1 MLESK
6 RPTPPPDTHTIMIKL
21 TAPLL
26 LALSFFP
33 SAHALAAD
41 HTENKAEGSI
51 LTKNKNTNTE
61 SVKLKPKF
69 PISIDT
75 QDSEIKDM
83 VEEYLPLITQQQEEV
98 LDKEQVGFLAE
109 EAPDNVKTMLRSKG
123 YFNSKVSLTEKN
135 GGYTVHI
142 TPGPR
147 TKIGNVSVAIL
158 GDILSDGNLAEYYRN
173 AMSNWQQPVGSDF
186 NQDDWESSKTSVL
199 SAVTRKG
206 YPLAKLGNTQATVNP
221 DTTTADLNVIV
232 DSNRPIFF
240 GNFEI
245 TGTQR
250 YPEQIVSGLARFQ
263 PGMPYDLDLLLDLQQ
278 ALEQNGHY
286 SGASVQADFDHLQD
300 DRVPVKVS
308 VTEVK
313 RHKLE
318 TGVRLDSE
326 YGLGGRIAYDHYNL
340 FNKGYIGSVVW
351 DMDKYETTLAAGI
364 SQPRN
369 YRGKY
374 WTTNISYNRS
384 TTQNLEKRSLS
395 SGIWHV
401 RDRNGIDAR
410 LGAEFLVEDRKIP
423 DTDYDL
429 EKSHAT
435 MLTASWKRQLLNSEL
450 RPENG
455 YYLDGKIGTTLGKFL
470 SSTVLTRASARAGY
484 FFTPENKK
492 IGTFIIRGQA
502 GYTLARKDAEVPS
515 GLMFRSGGASS
526 VRGYELDSIGL
537 AGPNGSVLPE
547 RTVFVGSLE
556 YQLPFTRTLSGAVFH
571 DMGDVS
577 TNFKHMTLKHGSG
590 LGVRWFSPLA
600 PFSFDIAY
608 GHSDR
613 KIRWHISLGTRF

>member
-33 SAHALAAD
+33 SVHALAAD

-51 LTKNKNTNTE
+51 LTKNKNTDTE

-83 VEEYLPLITQQQEEV
+83 IEEHLPLITQQQEEV

-142 TPGPR
+142 IPGPR
-147 TKIGNVSVAIL
+147 TKISNVSVAIL

-221 DTTTADLNVIV
+221 DTATADLNVIV
-232 DSNRPIFF
+232 DSNRPILF

-250 YPEQIVSGLARFQ
+250 YPEQIVSGLARFR

-300 DRVPVKVS
+300 NRVPVKIS

-340 FNKGYIGSVVW
+340 FNKGYIGSIVW

-374 WTTNISYNRS
+374 WTTNVSYNRS

-410 LGAEFLVEDRKIP
+410 LGVEFLVEDQKIP

-429 EKSHAT
+429 GKSHAT

-450 RPENG
+450 HPENG

-502 GYTLARKDAEVPS
+502 GYTVARKDAEVPS

-537 AGPNGSVLPE
+537 TGPNGSVLPE
-547 RTVFVGSLE
+547 RAVFVGSLE

>member
-21 TAPLL
+21 TTPLL

-83 VEEYLPLITQQQEEV
+83 VEEHLPLITQQQEEV

-142 TPGPR
+142 IPGPR
-147 TKIGNVSVAIL
+147 TKISNVSVAIL

-221 DTTTADLNVIV
+221 DTATADLNVIV
-232 DSNRPIFF
+232 DSNRPILF

-374 WTTNISYNRS
+374 WTTNVSYNRS

-410 LGAEFLVEDRKIP
+410 LGVEFLVEDRKIP

-429 EKSHAT
+429 GKSHTT

-450 RPENG
+450 HPENG

-502 GYTLARKDAEVPS
+502 GYTVARKDAEVPS
-515 GLMFRSGGASS
+515 GLMFRSGGSSS

-547 RTVFVGSLE
+547 RAVFVGSLE

>member
-21 TAPLL
+21 TTPLL

-83 VEEYLPLITQQQEEV
+83 IEEHLPLITQQQEEV

-142 TPGPR
+142 IPGPR
-147 TKIGNVSVAIL
+147 TKISNVSVAIL

-221 DTTTADLNVIV
+221 DTSTADLNVIV
-232 DSNRPIFF
+232 DSNRPILF

-250 YPEQIVSGLARFQ
+250 YPEQIVSGLARFR

-340 FNKGYIGSVVW
+340 FNKGYIGSIVW

-374 WTTNISYNRS
+374 WTTNVSYNRS

-410 LGAEFLVEDRKIP
+410 LGVEFLVEDRKIP

-429 EKSHAT
+429 GKSHAT

-450 RPENG
+450 HPENG

-502 GYTLARKDAEVPS
+502 GYTVARKDAEVPS

-547 RTVFVGSLE
+547 RAVFVGSLE

>member
-21 TAPLL
+21 TTPLL

-41 HTENKAEGSI
+41 HTENKAEGFI

-75 QDSEIKDM
+75 QDNEIKDM
-83 VEEYLPLITQQQEEV
+83 IEEHLPLITQQQEEV

-142 TPGPR
+142 IPGPR
-147 TKIGNVSVAIL
+147 TKISNVSVAIL

-221 DTTTADLNVIV
+221 DTATADLNVIV
-232 DSNRPIFF
+232 DSNRPILF

-374 WTTNISYNRS
+374 WTTNVSYNRS

-395 SGIWHV
+395 SGIWYV

-410 LGAEFLVEDRKIP
+410 LGVEFLVEDRKIP

-429 EKSHAT
+429 GKSHAT

-450 RPENG
+450 HPENG

-502 GYTLARKDAEVPS
+502 GYTVARKDAEVPS

-547 RTVFVGSLE
+547 RAVFVGSLE

>member
-33 SAHALAAD
+33 SVHALAAD
-41 HTENKAEGSI
+41 HTENKAKGSI
-51 LTKNKNTNTE
+51 LTKNKNTDTE

-83 VEEYLPLITQQQEEV
+83 IEEHLPLITQQQEEV

-142 TPGPR
+142 IPGPR
-147 TKIGNVSVAIL
+147 TKISNVSVAIL

-173 AMSNWQQPVGSDF
+173 AMSNWQQPVGGNF

-221 DTTTADLNVIV
+221 DTATADLNVIV
-232 DSNRPIFF
+232 DSNRPILF

-340 FNKGYIGSVVW
+340 FNKGYIGSLVW

-374 WTTNISYNRS
+374 WTTNVSYNRS

-410 LGAEFLVEDRKIP
+410 LGVEFLVEDRKIP

-429 EKSHAT
+429 GKSHTT

-450 RPENG
+450 HPENG

-502 GYTLARKDAEVPS
+502 GYTVARKDAEVPS

-547 RTVFVGSLE
+547 RAVFVGSLE

>member
-6 RPTPPPDTHTIMIKL
+6 RPTPPPDTHTTMIKL

-83 VEEYLPLITQQQEEV
+83 IEEHLPLITQQQEEI

-123 YFNSKVSLTEKN
+123 YFSSKVSLTEKD
-135 GGYTVHI
+135 GAYTVHI

-147 TKIGNVSVAIL
+147 TKIANVGVAIL

-173 AMSNWQQPVGSDF
+173 AMENWQQPVGSDF
-186 NQDDWESSKTSVL
+186 DQDSWENSKTSVL
-199 SAVTRKG
+199 GAVTRKG
-206 YPLAKLGNTQATVNP
+206 YPLAKLGNTRAAVNP
-221 DTTTADLNVIV
+221 DTATADLNVVV
-232 DSNRPIFF
+232 DSGRPILF

-263 PGMPYDLDLLLDLQQ
+263 PGMPYDLDLLLDFQQ

-286 SGASVQADFDHLQD
+286 SGASVQADFDRLQG

-318 TGVRLDSE
+318 TGIRLDSK
-326 YGLGGRIAYDHYNL
+326 YGLGGKIAYDYYNL

-374 WTTNISYNRS
+374 WTSNVSYNRS
-384 TTQNLEKRSLS
+384 TTQNLEKRAFS
-395 SGIWHV
+395 SGIWYV
-401 RDRNGIDAR
+401 RDRAGIDAR
-410 LGAEFLVEDRKIP
+410 LGAEFLAEGRKIP
-423 DTDYDL
+423 GSDVNL
-429 EKSHAT
+429 GNSHAT
-435 MLTASWKRQLLNSEL
+435 MLTASWKRQLLNNAL
-450 RPENG
+450 HPENG
-455 YYLDGKIGTTLGKFL
+455 YYLDGKIGTTLGTFL
-470 SSTVLTRASARAGY
+470 SSTALIRTSARAGY

-492 IGTFIIRGQA
+492 LGTFIIRGQA
-502 GYTLARKDAEVPS
+502 GYTVARDNADVPS

-547 RTVFVGSLE
+547 RALLVGSLE

-571 DMGDVS
+571 DMGDAAA
-577 TNFKHMTLKHGSG
+577 NFKRMELKHGSG

-608 GHSDR
+608 GHSDK

>member
-21 TAPLL
+21 TTPLL

-83 VEEYLPLITQQQEEV
+83 IEEHLPLITQQQEEV

-142 TPGPR
+142 IPGPR
-147 TKIGNVSVAIL
+147 TKISNVSVAIL

-221 DTTTADLNVIV
+221 DTAAADLNVIV
-232 DSNRPIFF
+232 NSNRPILF

-374 WTTNISYNRS
+374 WTTNVSYNRS

-410 LGAEFLVEDRKIP
+410 LGVEFLVEDRKIP

-429 EKSHAT
+429 GKSHAT

-450 RPENG
+450 HPENG

-502 GYTLARKDAEVPS
+502 GYTVARKDAEVPS

-547 RTVFVGSLE
+547 RAVFVGSLE

>member
-51 LTKNKNTNTE
+51 LTKNKNTDTE

-83 VEEYLPLITQQQEEV
+83 IEEHLPLITQQQEEV

-142 TPGPR
+142 IPGPR
-147 TKIGNVSVAIL
+147 TKISNVSVAIL

-173 AMSNWQQPVGSDF
+173 AMSNWQQPVGGDF

-221 DTTTADLNVIV
+221 DTSTADLNVIV
-232 DSNRPIFF
+232 DSNRPILF

-340 FNKGYIGSVVW
+340 FNKGYIGSIVW

-374 WTTNISYNRS
+374 WTTNVSYNRS

-410 LGAEFLVEDRKIP
+410 LGVEFLVEDQKIP

-429 EKSHAT
+429 GKSHAT

-450 RPENG
+450 HPENG

-502 GYTLARKDAEVPS
+502 GYTVARKDAEVPS

-537 AGPNGSVLPE
+537 TGPNGSVLPE
-547 RTVFVGSLE
+547 RAVFVGSLE

>member
-21 TAPLL
+21 TTPLL

-83 VEEYLPLITQQQEEV
+83 VEEHLPLITQQQEEV

-142 TPGPR
+142 IPGPR
-147 TKIGNVSVAIL
+147 TKISNVSVAIL

-221 DTTTADLNVIV
+221 DTATADLNVIV
-232 DSNRPIFF
+232 DSNRPILF

-340 FNKGYIGSVVW
+340 FNKGYIGSVIW

-374 WTTNISYNRS
+374 WTTNVSYNRS

-410 LGAEFLVEDRKIP
+410 LGVEFLVEDRKIP

-429 EKSHAT
+429 GKSHAT

-450 RPENG
+450 HPENG

-502 GYTLARKDAEVPS
+502 GYTVARKDAEVPS

-537 AGPNGSVLPE
+537 TGPNGSVLPE
-547 RTVFVGSLE
+547 RAVFVGSLE

>member
-33 SAHALAAD
+33 SVHALAAV

-51 LTKNKNTNTE
+51 LTKNKNTDTE

-83 VEEYLPLITQQQEEV
+83 IEEHLPLITQQQEEV

-142 TPGPR
+142 IPGPR

-173 AMSNWQQPVGSDF
+173 AMSNWQQPVGGDF

-221 DTTTADLNVIV
+221 DTATADLNVIV
-232 DSNRPIFF
+232 DSNRPILF

-340 FNKGYIGSVVW
+340 FNKGYIGSLVW

-374 WTTNISYNRS
+374 WTTNVSYNRS

-410 LGAEFLVEDRKIP
+410 LGVEFLVEDRKIP

-429 EKSHAT
+429 GKSHAT

-450 RPENG
+450 HPENG

-502 GYTLARKDAEVPS
+502 GYTVARKDAEVPS

-537 AGPNGSVLPE
+537 TGPNGSVLPE
-547 RTVFVGSLE
+547 RAVFVGSLE

>member
-6 RPTPPPDTHTIMIKL
+6 RPTLPPDTHTIMIKL
-21 TAPLL
+21 TTPLL

-41 HTENKAEGSI
+41 HTEDKAKGSI
-51 LTKNKNTNTE
+51 LTKNKNTDTE

-83 VEEYLPLITQQQEEV
+83 IEEHLPLITQQQEEV

-142 TPGPR
+142 IPGPR
-147 TKIGNVSVAIL
+147 TKISNVSVAIL

-206 YPLAKLGNTQATVNP
+206 YPLSKLGNTQATVNP
-221 DTTTADLNVIV
+221 DTATADLNVIV
-232 DSNRPIFF
+232 DSNRPILF

-300 DRVPVKVS
+300 DRVPVKVN

-374 WTTNISYNRS
+374 WTTNVSYNRS

-410 LGAEFLVEDRKIP
+410 LGVEFLVEDRKIP

-429 EKSHAT
+429 GKSHAT

-450 RPENG
+450 HPENG

-502 GYTLARKDAEVPS
+502 GYTVARKDAEVPS

-547 RTVFVGSLE
+547 RAVFVGSLE

>member
-1 MLESK
+1 
-6 RPTPPPDTHTIMIKL
+6 MIKL

-51 LTKNKNTNTE
+51 LTKNKNTDTE

-83 VEEYLPLITQQQEEV
+83 IEEHLPLITQQQEEV

-142 TPGPR
+142 IPGPR
-147 TKIGNVSVAIL
+147 TKISNVSVAIL

-206 YPLAKLGNTQATVNP
+206 YPLAKLSNTQATVNP
-221 DTTTADLNVIV
+221 DTATADLNVIV
-232 DSNRPIFF
+232 DSNRPILF

-250 YPEQIVSGLARFQ
+250 YPEQIVSGLARFR

-300 DRVPVKVS
+300 NRVPVKVS

-340 FNKGYIGSVVW
+340 FNKGYIGSIVW

-374 WTTNISYNRS
+374 WTTNVSYNRS

-410 LGAEFLVEDRKIP
+410 LGVEFLVEDQKIP

-429 EKSHAT
+429 GKSHAT

-450 RPENG
+450 HPENG

-502 GYTLARKDAEVPS
+502 GYTVARKDAEVPS

-547 RTVFVGSLE
+547 RAVFVSSLE

>member
-21 TAPLL
+21 TTPLL

-41 HTENKAEGSI
+41 HTEDKAKGSI
-51 LTKNKNTNTE
+51 LTKNKNTDTE

-83 VEEYLPLITQQQEEV
+83 IEEHLPLITQQQEEV

-142 TPGPR
+142 IPGPR
-147 TKIGNVSVAIL
+147 TKISNVSVAIL

-221 DTTTADLNVIV
+221 DTATADLNVIV
-232 DSNRPIFF
+232 NSNRPILF

-374 WTTNISYNRS
+374 WTTNVSYNRS

-410 LGAEFLVEDRKIP
+410 LGVEFLVEDRKIP

-429 EKSHAT
+429 GKSHAT

-450 RPENG
+450 HPENG

-502 GYTLARKDAEVPS
+502 GYTVARKDAEVPS

-547 RTVFVGSLE
+547 RAVFVGSLE

>member
-1 MLESK
+1 
-6 RPTPPPDTHTIMIKL
+6 MIKL

-33 SAHALAAD
+33 SVHALAAD

-51 LTKNKNTNTE
+51 LTKNKNTDTE

-83 VEEYLPLITQQQEEV
+83 IEEHLPLITQQQEEV

-142 TPGPR
+142 IPGPR
-147 TKIGNVSVAIL
+147 TKISNVSVAIL

-173 AMSNWQQPVGSDF
+173 AMSNWQQPVGGDF

-221 DTTTADLNVIV
+221 DTATADLNVIV
-232 DSNRPIFF
+232 DSNRPILF

-250 YPEQIVSGLARFQ
+250 YPEQIVSGLARFR

-340 FNKGYIGSVVW
+340 FNKGYIGSLVW

-374 WTTNISYNRS
+374 WTTNVSYNRS

-410 LGAEFLVEDRKIP
+410 LGVEFLVEDRKIP

-429 EKSHAT
+429 GKSHTT

-450 RPENG
+450 HPENG

-502 GYTLARKDAEVPS
+502 GYTVARKDAEVPS

-547 RTVFVGSLE
+547 RAVFVGSLE

>member
-51 LTKNKNTNTE
+51 LTKNKNTDTE

-83 VEEYLPLITQQQEEV
+83 IEEHLPLITQQQEEV

-142 TPGPR
+142 IPGPR
-147 TKIGNVSVAIL
+147 TKISNVSVAIL

-221 DTTTADLNVIV
+221 DTATADLNVIV
-232 DSNRPIFF
+232 DSNRPILF

-340 FNKGYIGSVVW
+340 FNKGYIGSLVW

-374 WTTNISYNRS
+374 WTTNVSYNRS

-410 LGAEFLVEDRKIP
+410 LGVEFLVEDRKIP

-429 EKSHAT
+429 GKSHTT

-450 RPENG
+450 HPENG

-502 GYTLARKDAEVPS
+502 GYTVARKDAEVPS

-547 RTVFVGSLE
+547 RAVFVGSLE

-577 TNFKHMTLKHGSG
+577 TNFKYMTLKHGSG

>member
-51 LTKNKNTNTE
+51 LTKNKNTDTE

-83 VEEYLPLITQQQEEV
+83 IEEHLPLITQQQEEV

-142 TPGPR
+142 IPGPR

-173 AMSNWQQPVGSDF
+173 AMSNWQQPVGGDF

-221 DTTTADLNVIV
+221 DTATADLNVIV
-232 DSNRPIFF
+232 DSNRPILF

-250 YPEQIVSGLARFQ
+250 YPEQIVSGLARFR

-374 WTTNISYNRS
+374 WTTNVSYNRS

-410 LGAEFLVEDRKIP
+410 LGVEFLVEDRKIP

-429 EKSHAT
+429 GKSHTT

-450 RPENG
+450 HPENG

-502 GYTLARKDAEVPS
+502 GYTVARKDAEVPS

-547 RTVFVGSLE
+547 RAVFVGSLE

>member
-33 SAHALAAD
+33 SVHALASD
-41 HTENKAEGSI
+41 HTEDKAKGSI

-83 VEEYLPLITQQQEEV
+83 VEEHLPLITQQQEEV

-142 TPGPR
+142 IPGPR
-147 TKIGNVSVAIL
+147 TKISNVSVAIL

-206 YPLAKLGNTQATVNP
+206 YPLAKLSNTQATVNP
-221 DTTTADLNVIV
+221 DTATADLNVIV
-232 DSNRPIFF
+232 DSNRPILF

-374 WTTNISYNRS
+374 WTTNVSYNRS

-410 LGAEFLVEDRKIP
+410 LGVEFLVEDRKIP

-429 EKSHAT
+429 GKSHAT

-450 RPENG
+450 HPENG

-502 GYTLARKDAEVPS
+502 GYTVARKDAEVPS

-547 RTVFVGSLE
+547 RAVFVGSLE

-577 TNFKHMTLKHGSG
+577 NNFKHMTLKHGSG

>member
-21 TAPLL
+21 TTPLL

-83 VEEYLPLITQQQEEV
+83 IEEHLPLITQQQEEV

-142 TPGPR
+142 IPGPR
-147 TKIGNVSVAIL
+147 TKISNVSVAIL

-221 DTTTADLNVIV
+221 DTTTADLNIIV
-232 DSNRPIFF
+232 DSNRPILF

-374 WTTNISYNRS
+374 WTTNVSYNRS

-410 LGAEFLVEDRKIP
+410 LGVEFLVEDRKIP

-429 EKSHAT
+429 GKSHAT

-450 RPENG
+450 HPENG

-502 GYTLARKDAEVPS
+502 GYTVARRDAEVPS

-547 RTVFVGSLE
+547 RAVFVGSLE

-577 TNFKHMTLKHGSG
+577 NNFKHMTLKHGSG

>member
-83 VEEYLPLITQQQEEV
+83 IEEHLPLITQQQEEV

-142 TPGPR
+142 IPGPR
-147 TKIGNVSVAIL
+147 TKISNVSVAIL

-173 AMSNWQQPVGSDF
+173 AMSNWQQPVGGDF

-221 DTTTADLNVIV
+221 DTATADLNVIV
-232 DSNRPIFF
+232 DSNRPILF

-374 WTTNISYNRS
+374 WTTNVSYNRS

-410 LGAEFLVEDRKIP
+410 LGVEFLVEDRKIP

-429 EKSHAT
+429 GKSHAT

-450 RPENG
+450 HPENG

-502 GYTLARKDAEVPS
+502 GYTVARKDAEVPS

-547 RTVFVGSLE
+547 RAVFVGSLE

-577 TNFKHMTLKHGSG
+577 NNFKHMTLKHGSG

>member
-6 RPTPPPDTHTIMIKL
+6 RPTLPPDTHTIMIKL
-21 TAPLL
+21 TTPLL

-41 HTENKAEGSI
+41 HTEDKAKGSI
-51 LTKNKNTNTE
+51 LTKNKNTDTE

-83 VEEYLPLITQQQEEV
+83 IEEHLPLITQQQEEV

-142 TPGPR
+142 IPGPR
-147 TKIGNVSVAIL
+147 TKISNVSVAIL

-221 DTTTADLNVIV
+221 DTATADLNVIV
-232 DSNRPIFF
+232 DSNRPILF

-250 YPEQIVSGLARFQ
+250 YPEQIVSGLARFR

-300 DRVPVKVS
+300 NRVPVKIS

-340 FNKGYIGSVVW
+340 FNKGYIGSIVW

-374 WTTNISYNRS
+374 WTTNVSYNRS

-410 LGAEFLVEDRKIP
+410 LGVEFLVEDQKIP

-429 EKSHAT
+429 GKSHAT

-450 RPENG
+450 HPENG

-502 GYTLARKDAEVPS
+502 GYTVARKDAEVPS

-537 AGPNGSVLPE
+537 TGPNGSVLPE
-547 RTVFVGSLE
+547 RAVFVGSLE

>member
-1 MLESK
+1 
-6 RPTPPPDTHTIMIKL
+6 MIKL
-21 TAPLL
+21 TTPLL

-51 LTKNKNTNTE
+51 LTKNKTTNTE

-83 VEEYLPLITQQQEEV
+83 IEEHLPLITQQQEEV

-142 TPGPR
+142 IPGPR
-147 TKIGNVSVAIL
+147 TKISNVSVAIL

-221 DTTTADLNVIV
+221 DTSPADLNVIV
-232 DSNRPIFF
+232 DSNRPILF

-340 FNKGYIGSVVW
+340 FNKGYIGSLVW

-374 WTTNISYNRS
+374 WTTNVSYNRS

-410 LGAEFLVEDRKIP
+410 LGVEFLVEDRKIP

-429 EKSHAT
+429 GKSHAT

-450 RPENG
+450 HPENG

-502 GYTLARKDAEVPS
+502 GYTVARKDAEVPS

-547 RTVFVGSLE
+547 RAVFVGSLE

>member
-21 TAPLL
+21 TTPLL

-69 PISIDT
+69 PINIDT

-83 VEEYLPLITQQQEEV
+83 IEEHLPLITQQQEEV

-142 TPGPR
+142 IPGPR
-147 TKIGNVSVAIL
+147 TKISNVSVAIL

-221 DTTTADLNVIV
+221 DTATADLNVIV
-232 DSNRPIFF
+232 DSNRPILF

-374 WTTNISYNRS
+374 WTTNVSYNRS

-410 LGAEFLVEDRKIP
+410 LGVEFLVEDRKIP

-429 EKSHAT
+429 GKSHAT

-450 RPENG
+450 HPENG

-502 GYTLARKDAEVPS
+502 GYTVARKDAEVPS

-547 RTVFVGSLE
+547 RAVFVGSLE

>member
-6 RPTPPPDTHTIMIKL
+6 RPIPPPDTHTIMIKL

-83 VEEYLPLITQQQEEV
+83 IEEHLPLITQQQEEV

-142 TPGPR
+142 IPGPR
-147 TKIGNVSVAIL
+147 TKISNVSVAIL

-221 DTTTADLNVIV
+221 DTATADLNVIV
-232 DSNRPIFF
+232 DSNRPILF

-374 WTTNISYNRS
+374 WTTNVSYNRS

-410 LGAEFLVEDRKIP
+410 LGVEFLVEDRKIP

-429 EKSHAT
+429 GKSHAT

-450 RPENG
+450 HPENG

-502 GYTLARKDAEVPS
+502 GYTVARKDAEVPS

-547 RTVFVGSLE
+547 RAVFVGSLE
-556 YQLPFTRTLSGAVFH
+556 YQLPFTRTLAGAVFH

>member
-51 LTKNKNTNTE
+51 LTKNKNTDTE

-83 VEEYLPLITQQQEEV
+83 IEEHLPLITQQQEEV

-142 TPGPR
+142 IPGPR
-147 TKIGNVSVAIL
+147 TKISNVSVAIL

-221 DTTTADLNVIV
+221 DTATADLNVIV
-232 DSNRPIFF
+232 DSNRPILF

-340 FNKGYIGSVVW
+340 FNKGYIGSIVW

-374 WTTNISYNRS
+374 WTTNVSYNRS

-410 LGAEFLVEDRKIP
+410 LGVEFLVEDRKIP

-429 EKSHAT
+429 GKSHAT

-450 RPENG
+450 HPENG

-502 GYTLARKDAEVPS
+502 GYTVARKDAEVPS

-537 AGPNGSVLPE
+537 TGPNGSVLPE
-547 RTVFVGSLE
+547 RAVFVGSLE

>member
-33 SAHALAAD
+33 SVHALAAD

-51 LTKNKNTNTE
+51 LTKNKNTDTE

-83 VEEYLPLITQQQEEV
+83 IEEHLPLITQQQEEV

-142 TPGPR
+142 IPGPR
-147 TKIGNVSVAIL
+147 TKISNVSVAIL

-173 AMSNWQQPVGSDF
+173 AMSNWQQPVGGDF

-221 DTTTADLNVIV
+221 DTATADLNVIV
-232 DSNRPIFF
+232 DSNRPILF

-250 YPEQIVSGLARFQ
+250 YPEQIVSGLARFR

-300 DRVPVKVS
+300 NRVPVKVS

-340 FNKGYIGSVVW
+340 FNKGYIGSLVW

-374 WTTNISYNRS
+374 WTTNVSYNRS

-410 LGAEFLVEDRKIP
+410 LGVEFLVEDRKIP

-429 EKSHAT
+429 GKSHAT

-450 RPENG
+450 HPENG

-502 GYTLARKDAEVPS
+502 GYTVARKDAEVPS

-547 RTVFVGSLE
+547 RAVFVGSLE

>member
-21 TAPLL
+21 TTPLL

-83 VEEYLPLITQQQEEV
+83 IEEHLPLITQQQEEV

-142 TPGPR
+142 IPGPR
-147 TKIGNVSVAIL
+147 TKISNVSVAIL

-221 DTTTADLNVIV
+221 DTATADLNVIV
-232 DSNRPIFF
+232 DSNRPILF

-374 WTTNISYNRS
+374 WTTNVSYNRS

-410 LGAEFLVEDRKIP
+410 LGVEFLVEDRKIP

-429 EKSHAT
+429 GKSHAT

-450 RPENG
+450 HPENG

-502 GYTLARKDAEVPS
+502 GYTVARKDAEVPS

-547 RTVFVGSLE
+547 RAVFVGSLE

-577 TNFKHMTLKHGSG
+577 NNFKHMTLKHGSG

>member
-6 RPTPPPDTHTIMIKL
+6 RPTLPPDTHTIMIKL
-21 TAPLL
+21 TTPLL

-33 SAHALAAD
+33 SAHALAVD

-83 VEEYLPLITQQQEEV
+83 IEEHLPLITQQQEEV

-142 TPGPR
+142 IPGPR
-147 TKIGNVSVAIL
+147 TKISNVSVAIL

-221 DTTTADLNVIV
+221 DTATADLNVIV
-232 DSNRPIFF
+232 DSNRPILF

-263 PGMPYDLDLLLDLQQ
+263 PGMPYNLDLLLDLQQ

-374 WTTNISYNRS
+374 WTTNVSYNRS

-410 LGAEFLVEDRKIP
+410 LGVEFLVEDRKIP

-429 EKSHAT
+429 GKSHAT

-450 RPENG
+450 HPENG

-502 GYTLARKDAEVPS
+502 GYTVARKDAEVPS

-547 RTVFVGSLE
+547 RAVFVGSLE

>member
-33 SAHALAAD
+33 SVHALAAD

-51 LTKNKNTNTE
+51 LTKNKNTDTE

-83 VEEYLPLITQQQEEV
+83 IEEHLPLITQQQEEV

-142 TPGPR
+142 IPGPR
-147 TKIGNVSVAIL
+147 TKISNVSVAIL

-173 AMSNWQQPVGSDF
+173 AMSNWQQPVGGDF

-221 DTTTADLNVIV
+221 DTATADLNVIV
-232 DSNRPIFF
+232 DSNRPILF

-250 YPEQIVSGLARFQ
+250 YPEQIVSGLARFR

-340 FNKGYIGSVVW
+340 FNKGYIGSLVW

-374 WTTNISYNRS
+374 WTTNVSYNRS

-410 LGAEFLVEDRKIP
+410 LGVEFLVEDRKIP

-429 EKSHAT
+429 GKSHAT

-450 RPENG
+450 HPENG

-502 GYTLARKDAEVPS
+502 GYTVARKDAEVPS

-547 RTVFVGSLE
+547 RAVFVGSLE

>member
-6 RPTPPPDTHTIMIKL
+6 RPTLPPDTHTIMIKL
-21 TAPLL
+21 TTPLL

-41 HTENKAEGSI
+41 HTEDKAKGSI
-51 LTKNKNTNTE
+51 LTKNKNTDTE

-83 VEEYLPLITQQQEEV
+83 IEEHLPLITQQQEEV

-142 TPGPR
+142 IPGPR
-147 TKIGNVSVAIL
+147 IKISNVSVAIL

-173 AMSNWQQPVGSDF
+173 AMSNWQQPVGGDF

-221 DTTTADLNVIV
+221 DTATADLNVIV
-232 DSNRPIFF
+232 DSNRPILF

-340 FNKGYIGSVVW
+340 FNKGYIGSIVW

-374 WTTNISYNRS
+374 WTTNVSYNRS

-410 LGAEFLVEDRKIP
+410 LGVEFLVEDQKIP

-429 EKSHAT
+429 GKSHAT

-450 RPENG
+450 HPENG

-502 GYTLARKDAEVPS
+502 GYTVARKDAEVPS

-537 AGPNGSVLPE
+537 TGPNGSVLPE
-547 RTVFVGSLE
+547 RAVFVGSLE